1 MRSRSFEDYGVAI
14 EFINEQP
21 IAGQM
26 AFSTTLIVANEF
38 VIS

>member
-1 MRSRSFEDYGVAI
+1 MRPSSFEDYGVAF
-14 EFINEQP
+14 EFVNEQP

-26 AFSTTLIVANEF
+26 AFSPTLIVANEF